1 MDKKAAQAMLLAHY
15 KSPTGLGEFHEQH
28 TISKGTN
35 ALCGDEISVGVILD
49 NNTITDITFQA
60 RACSICIASSSIMSQ
75 LLINKETTDIEPYYQ
90 QLTTLLKNP
99 SQEGAIENG
108 KENATENTEN
118 DIDERLKPLGS
129 IHTMPS
135 RHKCAQISWEALRA
149 ACANTC
155 SDQT

>member
-1 MDKKAAQAMLLAHY
+1 MDKKAAQAILLAHY
-15 KSPTGLGEFHEQH
+15 KSPTGLGELHEQH

-35 ALCGDEISVGVILD
+35 PLCGDEISVGVILD

-75 LLINKETTDIEPYYQ
+75 LLINKKTTDIEPYYQ

-99 SQEGAIENG
+99 SREDAIENG
-108 KENATENTEN
+108 TENGIEDGIN
-118 DIDERLKPLGS
+118 EQLRPLGS

-135 RHKCAQISWEALRA
+135 RHKCAQISWEALRD

-155 SDQT
+155 TDQT